1 MWLFDDRI
9 PKRIK
14 QLGLSNYWDNL
25 SKDEVDSLKTYGKKY
40 LDCDIYK
47 NFNFG
52 NDQFQALWGIISI
65 FATIKR
71 YRSCVKT
78 IEYMNSREI
87 DTKDVVSKHFFYND
101 LINLFYKPKT
111 PEICNFALAKMYC
124 YDDIKLVSENKTK
137 IKNIGDGREFPRLPS
152 FKTLC
157 LILEKEKN
165 YKEAIKIC
173 DIAIKYNLKDGT
185 KGGFV
190 SRKERLLNKI

>member
-40 LDCDIYK
+40 WDCDIYK

-87 DTKDVVSKHFFYND
+87 DTKDVVSKHFF
-101 LINLFYKPKT
+101 
-111 PEICNFALAKMYC
+111 
-124 YDDIKLVSENKTK
+124 
-137 IKNIGDGREFPRLPS
+137 
-152 FKTLC
+152 
-157 LILEKEKN
+157 
-165 YKEAIKIC
+165 
-173 DIAIKYNLKDGT
+173 
-185 KGGFV
+185 
-190 SRKERLLNKI
+190 